1 MAFKYLVTG
10 GAGFLGSACVR
21 RLVKEG
27 HTVRVL
33 DNHLRGRPRRLRDVA
48 DDIEMIKGDVRDAAV
63 VHNAVAGVD
72 EVLHLAFL
80 NGTEFFYQY
89 PELILDIGIR
99 GMLNVLDACRSEQ
112 VGRLVLASS
121 SETYQQPPRI
131 PTTENVPLV
140 VPDVLNARYSYGGG
154 KLICELMAVNW
165 GRTGFERVTIF
176 RPHNIYG
183 PDMGWEHVIPQFC
196 LRFLDLIDVSPTG
209 RLPFEVKGNGA
220 QTRAFCHID
229 DFTDGLMCLLAHGQ
243 HLGVYNIG
251 NPEEVSIAEVARR
264 IGVFFQREIEI
275 RQTEAFAGETLR
287 RCPDISK
294 LRALGYNP
302 RMSLDQGLTETTAWY
317 ADNRHL
323 RSDRTRFA

>member
-1 MAFKYLVTG
+1 MVSRYLVTG
-10 GAGFLGSACVR
+10 GSGFLGSACVR
-21 RLVKEG
+21 RLVTEG

-48 DDIEMIKGDVRDAAV
+48 DDIEMIEGDVRDATAV
-63 VHNAVAGVD
+63 RTAVAGMH
-72 EVLHLAFL
+72 EVVHLAFL

-89 PELILDIGIR
+89 PELVLDIGIR

-121 SETYQQPPRI
+121 SEVYQQPPRI
-131 PTTENVPLV
+131 PTPENVPLV

-196 LRFLDLIDVSPTG
+196 NRIIDLTAAASEG
-209 RLPFEVKGNGA
+209 RLAFALKGNGN
-220 QTRAFCHID
+220 QTRAFCHVD
-229 DFTDGLMCLLAHGQ
+229 DFIEGLMCLLAHGE
-243 HLGVYNIG
+243 HLGVYHIG
-251 NPEEVSIAEVARR
+251 NPEEVTIADLARRVARQFGHD
-264 IGVFFQREIEI
+264 IDVQA
-275 RQTEAFAGETLR
+275 TEGFAGETLR
-287 RCPDISK
+287 RCPDIGK
-294 LRALGYNP
+294 LAALGYEP
-302 RMSLDQGLTETTAWY
+302 RIPLDDGLADTTAWY
-317 ADNRHL
+317 AANQQL
-323 RSDRTRFA
+323 RTDRMRVA